1 MGEVDRVLREAR
13 APEGVVEE
21 AVRRLTAAAE
31 ADVDVAFAETDSPF
45 GRLLVAV
52 TPRGLVRLAY
62 PNEAPDDVLDELA
75 RRLSPRV
82 LRSARRL
89 DPVRRQLDEYF
100 ERRRRRFD
108 VSVDW
113 AMTGGFVR
121 KVLRATAR
129 IPYGDVRSYREVAR
143 RAGNARA
150 TRAAGNALGSNPIPI
165 VVPCHRVVRSGGGL
179 GGYTGGI
186 ERKEF
191 LLELE
196 GANVP

>member
-1 MGEVDRVLREAR
+1 MGADRALRSLR
-13 APEGVVEE
+13 PPEGAVEE

-31 ADVDVAFAETDSPF
+31 GDVDVAFAETDSPF
-45 GRLLVAV
+45 GSLVVAM

-62 PNEAPDDVLDELA
+62 PNEAPDHVLDELA
-75 RRLSPRV
+75 RRVSPRV

-89 DPVRRQLDEYF
+89 DPVRRELEEYF
-100 ERRRRRFD
+100 DRRRRRFD
-108 VSVDW
+108 VTVDW

-129 IPYGDVRSYREVAR
+129 IPYGDVRSYREVAE
-143 RAGNARA
+143 RAGNPRA
-150 TRAAGNALGSNPIPI
+150 SRAAGNALGSNPIPI
-165 VVPCHRVVRSGGGL
+165 VVPCHRVVRSGGSL
-179 GGYTGGI
+179 GGYTGGV

-196 GANVP
+196 GASLP

>member
-1 MGEVDRVLREAR
+1 MGADRALRR
-13 APEGVVEE
+13 LRPPEGAVEE

-31 ADVDVAFAETDSPF
+31 GDVDVAFAETDSPF
-45 GRLLVAV
+45 GPLVVAV

-62 PNEAPDDVLDELA
+62 PNEAPDHVLDELA
-75 RRLSPRV
+75 RRVSPRV

-89 DPVRRQLDEYF
+89 DPVRRELDEYF
-100 ERRRRRFD
+100 DRRRRRFD
-108 VSVDW
+108 VAVDW

-129 IPYGDVRSYREVAR
+129 IPYGDVRSYSEVAE
-143 RAGNARA
+143 RAGNPRA
-150 TRAAGNALGSNPIPI
+150 SRAAGNALGSNPIPI
-165 VVPCHRVVRSGGGL
+165 VVPCHRVVRSGGSL
-179 GGYTGGI
+179 GGYTGGV

-196 GANVP
+196 GASLP